1 MRDILIVGG
10 GIIGLMSAYY
20 LRQAGFTITL
30 LEQGQCGQQSSWA
43 GGGICSPLYPWRH
56 QDTVSHLLTRSQ
68 QLYPGLVA
76 DLHVTTQ
83 IDSEL
88 LRSGLLILD
97 PKESQ
102 YAQHWAVQHQIPLT
116 TLTAYE
122 LSQRY
127 PHLGVN
133 TAALWLPEVMQIRNP
148 RLLQALVS
156 ALTQD
161 KGVEIL
167 TQHAVTDWI
176 CEGKRVSAAVT
187 AQGRFSADKIVIAA
201 GAWSGKLLNALDIQS
216 EIEPVKGQMLL
227 FQAAP
232 QQLQEIVLF
241 HNHYLIPRQDGLI
254 LAGSTME
261 NADFDTRPTAA
272 AYQALYKDSIAL
284 LPALADA
291 PVVAHWTGLRP
302 GGMSEPII
310 GPLPAQQ
317 WDNLYLNTGHFRMG
331 LALAPASAEKLV
343 QLLI

>member
-1 MRDILIVGG
+1 MAASD
-10 GIIGLMSAYY
+10 A
-20 LRQAGFTITL
+20 
-30 LEQGQCGQQSSWA
+30 
-43 GGGICSPLYPWRH
+43 
-56 QDTVSHLLTRSQ
+56 VSHLLTRSQ

-76 DLHVTTQ
+76 NLHATTQ

-97 PKESQ
+97 PKEGQ
-102 YAQHWAVQHQIPLT
+102 YAQQWAVQHQIPLT

-122 LSQRY
+122 LNQRY

-133 TAALWLPEVMQIRNP
+133 SPALWLPDVMQIRNP

-156 ALTQD
+156 ALMRD

-176 CEGKRVSAAVT
+176 CEGRRVSAAVT

-232 QQLQEIVLF
+232 QLLKEIVLF

-272 AYQALYKDSIAL
+272 AYQALHKASIAL
-284 LPALADA
+284 FQ
-291 PVVAHWTGLRP
+291 HWPMR
-302 GGMSEPII
+302 
-310 GPLPAQQ
+310 Q
-317 WDNLYLNTGHFRMG
+317 
-331 LALAPASAEKLV
+331 
-343 QLLI
+343 